1 MLLIDF
7 YGFIII
13 KKQLYQLSLKR
24 HIAVTSLSYY
34 KIKMQLSKK
43 YNTL

>member
-1 MLLIDF
+1 MLFIDL
-7 YGFIII
+7 YQFIII
-13 KKQLYQLSLKR
+13 KKRLFQLSLKR

-43 YNTL
+43 YKTL